1 MVKSEF
7 LNFGDIYLHLVTFT
21 DICLPWACPGL
32 APIYWTRIFDD
43 YSRGPL
49 LSNSTGDR

>member
-1 MVKSEF
+1 
-7 LNFGDIYLHLVTFT
+7 LVV
-21 DICLPWACPGL
+21 IGRISSNLVAIGRNWSQLVPGL